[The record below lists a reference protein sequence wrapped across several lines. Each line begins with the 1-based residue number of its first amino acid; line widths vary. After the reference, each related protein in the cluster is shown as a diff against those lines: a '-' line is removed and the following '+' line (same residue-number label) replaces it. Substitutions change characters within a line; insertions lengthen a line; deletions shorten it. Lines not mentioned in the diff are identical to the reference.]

1 MIFLIPWDFDCL
13 DFFKF
18 SDLPWWLTKDT
29 ILSPLLLL
37 PHNQLIKK
45 VPDHVKKQR
54 TLAFYCHSS
63 FQVLRPCNRRTS
75 RKMTSPGES
84 SATTLP
90 SPSPTAAG
98 RKKEATTMTL
108 ARSCALILISLT
120 TSASVAAGSEMPLVD
135 PLYHFNP
142 CSFNPQCLCS
152 TGGERMI

>member
-1 MIFLIPWDFDCL
+1 MIEAVVEAAEDNIF
-13 DFFKF
+13 
-18 SDLPWWLTKDT
+18 
-29 ILSPLLLL
+29 SPLSL

-45 VPDHVKKQR
+45 IPDHHQKAR

-75 RKMTSPGES
+75 RKMTSRPGES
-84 SATTLP
+84 
-90 SPSPTAAG
+90 AAAGG
-98 RKKEATTMTL
+98 RKKEATITL

-120 TSASVAAGSEMPLVD
+120 ASASVAAGSEMPLVD

-152 TGGERMI
+152 TGGENDLITS

>member
-1 MIFLIPWDFDCL
+1 MI
-13 DFFKF
+13 
-18 SDLPWWLTKDT
+18 WLTKDT
-29 ILSPLLLL
+29 ILSPLLPL

-45 VPDHVKKQR
+45 SLITKKQR

-90 SPSPTAAG
+90 SPPTAAG